1 MRRFVGNIFLLL
13 FLGMWLLMACSA
25 NPPHQE
31 SLMLHALTPEMEE
44 RGLSPESAL
53 AEAESL
59 YAAGS
64 RASNLSDWTSAQLF
78 FSETLQII
86 STLDLDEE
94 EFPVLSD
101 HYDKLL
107 LSLSEE
113 YPQVLSHFE
122 ELPMEGSLALLL
134 MRLGEIRGDSLDQIA
149 QDSTMVSGDDVTYD
163 VTIHWNAQV
172 EKKMS
177 FFQNESRNVFSTW
190 LNRSGLYLDMMQRIL
205 REYGLPEDL
214 VYIALIESGFNPNA
228 YSWAHAS
235 GPWQFISST
244 GKLYGLKK
252 DWWLDE
258 RRDPVKS
265 THAAAK
271 YLKNLYAEF
280 GDWPLAMAGYNCG
293 EARVRKEIRKA
304 GTRNFWSLKLPRQT
318 RNYVPLFMAATVI
331 AKSPEKYG
339 FFVQYEEPEQYDL
352 VKIDECTDLKVAARC
367 CGSTYDKIKAL
378 NPELRRWCTP
388 PNCSSYMLKI
398 PRGTQAKFK
407 RSYVLVPASEKVTWE
422 RHRIRRGE
430 TLSGIA
436 YRYGTSV
443 SAIKEANSLRS
454 SHRIVAGKYLLI
466 PSSPFGNSAWSSSLP
481 ASEGDSSGRELIY
494 TVKKGDTL
502 GRIAASFGVSLS
514 RILRWNDL
522 RSGKYIYPGDKLTV
536 YLSTDVG
543 STKGSP
549 EDYTE
554 LVYTVKRGDTLWGIA
569 NDFGVNLSQLVRE
582 NQLKDPSCIRP
593 GNKLKIKM
601 SRKL

>member
-13 FLGMWLLMACSA
+13 FLGIWLLMACSA

-31 SLMLHALTPEMEE
+31 SLMLHASTPEMEE
-44 RGLSPESAL
+44 RVLSPESAL

-64 RASNLSDWTSAQLF
+64 RASNLSDWTAAQLF
-78 FSETLQII
+78 FSEALQII

-94 EFPVLSD
+94 EFPVMSD
-101 HYDKLL
+101 RYDKLL

-122 ELPMEGSLALLL
+122 ELPMEGSLALIL
-134 MRLGEIRGDSLDQIA
+134 MRLGEIRGDSLDQTA
-149 QDSTMVSGDDVTYD
+149 QDSTMVSGDAVTYD
-163 VTIHWNAQV
+163 VPIQWNAQV
-172 EKKMS
+172 EKKMRS
-177 FFQNESRNVFSTW
+177 FQTESRNVFSTW

-280 GDWPLAMAGYNCG
+280 GDWPLAMAAYNCG

-304 GTRNFWSLKLPRQT
+304 GTRDFWSLKLPRQT

-331 AKSPEKYG
+331 AKSPEKYE

-352 VKIDECTDLKVAARC
+352 VQIDECTDLKVAARC

-398 PRGTQAKFK
+398 PRGTRAKFQE
-407 RSYVLVPASEKVTWE
+407 SYVLVPASQKVTWE

-436 YRYGTSV
+436 YRYSISV

-466 PSSPFGNSAWSSSLP
+466 PFSPSGNSAGRSSLP
-481 ASEGDSSGRELIY
+481 ASEGDSSGRELLY
-494 TVKKGDTL
+494 TVKRGDTL

-514 RILRWNDL
+514 RLLRWNDL
-522 RSGKYIYPGDKLTV
+522 RSGQYIYPGDKLTV
-536 YLSTDVG
+536 YMFTDVG